1 MTNGKRQDLAWLWIL
16 IGVIAVGL
24 LFFYVGP
31 QIAG

>member
-31 QIAG
+31 RIAG